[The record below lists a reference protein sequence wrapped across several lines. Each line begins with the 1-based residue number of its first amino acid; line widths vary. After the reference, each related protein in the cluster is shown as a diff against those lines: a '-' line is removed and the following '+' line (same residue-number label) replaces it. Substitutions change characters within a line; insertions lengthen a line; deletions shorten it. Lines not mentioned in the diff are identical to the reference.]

1 MGQGTIREAFMTT
14 PPQHSNFVSIGVSG
28 GIGSGKSTVAREI
41 CVALNAHHINADDIV
56 SELLQREG
64 VVNEVI
70 SALGRGVCDEMG
82 TLNRTRLG
90 SMVFQDENSRLLL
103 EQILHPKVREIIFAE
118 IKFLAEQQQNLVLVL
133 DIPLLHE
140 GGLDKLCDLVIF
152 VDAPEEQRSARACER
167 HGWNIDHWQAREKM
181 QMPIASKKS
190 LADAILCNDS
200 SLSALRDQVELLVPR
215 LKNLTPRT
223 LFSRWPEN

>member
-14 PPQHSNFVSIGVSG
+14 PPQHPNFVSIGVSG

-41 CVALNAHHINADDIV
+41 CVSLNAQHINADDIV

-64 VVNEVI
+64 VVNEIV
-70 SALGRGVCDEMG
+70 SALGQEACDGMG
-82 TLNRTRLG
+82 ALNRTQLG
-90 SMVFQDENSRLLL
+90 SMVFRDESSRLLL

-118 IKFLAEQQQNLVLVL
+118 ISFLAEQQPNLVVML

-140 GGLDKLCDLVIF
+140 GGLDKLCDFVIF
-152 VDAPEEQRSARACER
+152 VDTPEEQRSARACER
-167 HGWNIDHWQAREKM
+167 HGWSIDHWQAREKM

-200 SLSALRDQVELLVPR
+200 SLSALREQVELLVPR
-215 LKNLTPRT
+215 LKSLTPRT
-223 LFSRWPEN
+223 LSSRWPEN